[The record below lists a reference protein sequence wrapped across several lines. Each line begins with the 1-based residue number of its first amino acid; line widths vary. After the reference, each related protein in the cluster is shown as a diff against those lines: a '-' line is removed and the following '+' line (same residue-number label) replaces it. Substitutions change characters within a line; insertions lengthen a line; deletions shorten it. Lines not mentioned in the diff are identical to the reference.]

1 MGGVGKGSEGH
12 AMSSQTNDIVILGIE
27 TSCDET
33 SAAVLVN
40 GTDLRSHVISSQIV
54 THQRYGG
61 VVPEIASREHSLHI
75 QPVVQQAMD
84 AAKVG
89 FEDLSAI
96 AVTYGPGLVGSL
108 LVGVSGAK
116 AMAYAAGIPLI
127 GINHLEAH
135 IYANFLDHPK
145 LEFPFL
151 ALLVSGGHTH
161 LIYFA
166 AHGQYQVLGHTRD
179 DAAGEAL
186 DKVARTLGLG
196 YPGGPQIQ
204 KIAMDGDAQ
213 AFKFPRAM
221 LEPDS
226 LDFSFSGMK
235 SAVLNTLNSARMRG
249 ETLNVPDL
257 AASFQQAVV
266 DVLVGKALRAL
277 ERTGA
282 KTLLLAGGV
291 AANNLLRETLDK
303 ELSERKV
310 HFVYPPPIYC
320 TDNGAM
326 IAITGYYHYLAGDF
340 APWTLNAAPGLGLEG
355 LV

>member
-1 MGGVGKGSEGH
+1 MASLKSE
-12 AMSSQTNDIVILGIE
+12 IIILGIE

-33 SAAVLVN
+33 SAAVLID
-40 GTDLRSHVISSQIV
+40 GTDLRSHIISSQIV
-54 THQRYGG
+54 THQKYGG

-84 AAKVG
+84 AAQVA
-89 FEDLSAI
+89 FSDLSAI

-127 GINHLEAH
+127 GINHLEGH
-135 IYANFLDHPK
+135 IYANFLHHQD

-161 LIYFA
+161 LIFFE
-166 AHGQYQVLGHTRD
+166 AHGQYRVLGRTRD

-196 YPGGPQIQ
+196 YPGGPQIEKVAQ
-204 KIAMDGDAQ
+204 DGDVQ
-213 AFKFPRAM
+213 AFVFPRAM

-235 SAVLNTLNSARMRG
+235 SAVLNTLNTARMRG

-266 DVLVGKALRAL
+266 DVLVRKALRAI

-291 AANNLLRETLDK
+291 AANSLLRITLDQ
-303 ELSERKV
+303 ELSERSV
-310 HFVYPPPIYC
+310 RLVYPPPILC

-326 IAITGYYHYLAGDF
+326 IAVAGYYHYLARDF
-340 APWTLNAAPGLGLEG
+340 SHWTLNAVPGLNLT
-355 LV
+355 

>member
-1 MGGVGKGSEGH
+1 MDGTENGSECDVTE
-12 AMSSQTNDIVILGIE
+12 SLKNEVIILGIE

-40 GTDLRSHVISSQIV
+40 GTELRSHVISSQIT
-54 THQRYGG
+54 THQKYGG
-61 VVPEIASREHSLHI
+61 VVPEIASREHSLHL
-75 QPVVQQAMD
+75 QPVVQQALD
-84 AAKVG
+84 EARLT
-89 FEDLSAI
+89 FQDLSAI

-116 AMAYAAGIPLI
+116 AMAYAAGIPLL

-135 IYANFLDHPK
+135 IYANFLLHQDI
-145 LEFPFL
+145 EFPLL

-161 LIYFA
+161 LIYFE
-166 AHGQYQVLGHTRD
+166 AHGQYKVLGHTRD

-204 KIAMDGDAQ
+204 RIAQEGNAQ

-221 LEPDS
+221 LEPGS

-235 SAVLNTLNSARMRG
+235 SAVLNTLNSARMKE
-249 ETLNVPDL
+249 ETLSVPDI

-266 DVLVGKALRAL
+266 DVLVRKTLLAIEG
-277 ERTGA
+277 TGV

-291 AANNLLRETLDK
+291 AANSLLRETL
-303 ELSERKV
+303 SETLGERSV
-310 HFVYPPPIYC
+310 RLVYPSPILC

-326 IAITGYYHYLAGDF
+326 IATAGYYHYLAGDF
-340 APWTLNAAPGLGLEG
+340 APWTLNAVPGLGL
-355 LV
+355 V

>member
-1 MGGVGKGSEGH
+1 MTE
-12 AMSSQTNDIVILGIE
+12 SQDKKVVILGIE

-33 SAAVLVN
+33 SAAVLVD
-40 GTDLRSHVISSQIV
+40 GTDLRSHIISSQIA
-54 THQRYGG
+54 THQKYGG

-75 QPVVQQAMD
+75 QPVVQQALSE
-84 AAKVG
+84 AKVG
-89 FEDLSAI
+89 FDDLSAI

-127 GINHLEAH
+127 GINHLEGH
-135 IYANFLDHPK
+135 IYANFLEHQD
-145 LEFPFL
+145 LEFPLL

-161 LIYFA
+161 LILFT
-166 AHGQYQVLGHTRD
+166 AHGKYQVLGYTRD

-186 DKVARTLGLG
+186 DKVARALGLG

-204 KIAMDGDAQ
+204 KASQSGNKE

-221 LEPDS
+221 LEPGS

-266 DVLVGKALRAL
+266 DVLVHKALMAI
-277 ERTGA
+277 ERT
-282 KTLLLAGGV
+282 KVRTLLLAGGV
-291 AANNLLRETLDK
+291 AANQLLRATLAN
-303 ELSERKV
+303 ELTQRGV
-310 HFVYPPPIYC
+310 RLIYPQSILC

-326 IAITGYYHYLAGDF
+326 IAAAGYYHYRAGNF
-340 APWTLNAAPGLGLEG
+340 APWTLNAVPGLNLKSI
-355 LV
+355 

>member
-1 MGGVGKGSEGH
+1 MGGIGTEGEGDVMGSRK
-12 AMSSQTNDIVILGIE
+12 SKIVILGIE

-40 GTDLRSHVISSQIV
+40 GTDLMSHVISSQIV

-75 QPVVQQAMD
+75 QPVVQQALDD
-84 AAKVG
+84 AKLG
-89 FEDLSAI
+89 FSDLSAI

-116 AMAYAAGIPLI
+116 AMAYAAGTPLI
-127 GINHLEAH
+127 GVNHLEGH
-135 IYANFLDHPK
+135 IYANFLHQQD

-161 LIYFA
+161 LILFK
-166 AHGQYQVLGHTRD
+166 AHGKYEVLGRTRD

-204 KIAMDGDAQ
+204 KVAKDGDAQ
-213 AFKFPRAM
+213 AYKFPRAM
-221 LEPDS
+221 LERDS

-235 SAVLNTLNSARMRG
+235 SSVLNTLNSARMRG
-249 ETLNVPDL
+249 ETLHVPDV

-266 DVLVGKALRAL
+266 DVLVKKALRAL
-277 ERTGA
+277 DRTGV

-291 AANNLLRETLDK
+291 AANTLLRETLDA
-303 ELSERKV
+303 ELSARNMRL
-310 HFVYPPPIYC
+310 VYPPPIFC

-340 APWTLNAAPGLGLEG
+340 SPWTLNADPGLNLT
-355 LV
+355 

>member
-1 MGGVGKGSEGH
+1 VKESLNH
-12 AMSSQTNDIVILGIE
+12 KVVILGIE

-33 SAAVLVN
+33 SAAILVN
-40 GTDLRSHVISSQIV
+40 GTDLRSHVISSQIM
-54 THQRYGG
+54 THQKYGG
-61 VVPEIASREHSLHI
+61 VVPEIASREHSLHF
-75 QPVVQQAMD
+75 QPVVQQTLEQ
-84 AAKVG
+84 AKMT
-89 FEDLSAI
+89 FKDLSAI

-116 AMAYAAGIPLI
+116 AMAYAAGVPLI

-135 IYANFLDHPK
+135 IYANFLEHHD
-145 LEFPFL
+145 LEFPLL

-161 LIYFA
+161 LIFFE
-166 AHGQYQVLGHTRD
+166 AHGQYKVLGHTRD

-204 KIAMDGDAQ
+204 KIALQGDAQ

-235 SAVLNTLNSARMRG
+235 SAVLNTMNSARMKG
-249 ETLNVPDL
+249 EVLSVPDL

-266 DVLVGKALRAL
+266 DVLVRKTMLAIK
-277 ERTGA
+277 RTGV

-291 AANNLLRETLDK
+291 AANNKLRDTLGEALVK
-303 ELSERKV
+303 RGVRL
-310 HFVYPPPIYC
+310 VYPPLILC

-326 IAITGYYHYLAGDF
+326 IATAGYYHYLAGDF
-340 APWTLNAAPGLGLEG
+340 APWTLNAVPGLNLT
-355 LV
+355 

>member
-1 MGGVGKGSEGH
+1 MTGKQKSKV
-12 AMSSQTNDIVILGIE
+12 IILGIE

-33 SAAVLVN
+33 SAAVLAN
-40 GTDLRSHVISSQIV
+40 GEDLRSHVISSQIA
-54 THQRYGG
+54 THQKYGG
-61 VVPEIASREHSLHI
+61 VVPEIASREHSMHFR
-75 QPVVQQAMD
+75 PVVQQALD
-84 AAKVG
+84 EAKVT
-89 FEDLSAI
+89 FQDLSAI

-116 AMAYAAGIPLI
+116 AMAYASKIPLI

-135 IYANFLDHPK
+135 IYANFIQHKDLQ
-145 LEFPFL
+145 FPLL

-161 LIYFA
+161 LILFEG
-166 AHGQYQVLGHTRD
+166 HGKYEVLGYTRD

-204 KIAMDGDAQ
+204 RVSQEGNPQ

-221 LEPDS
+221 LEADS

-249 ETLNVPDL
+249 EVLSVPDI
-257 AASFQQAVV
+257 AASFQEAVV
-266 DVLVGKALRAL
+266 DVLVRKTLMAIK
-277 ERTGA
+277 RTGV

-291 AANNLLRETLDK
+291 AANKLLRETLEMALVK
-303 ELSERKV
+303 IRIRL
-310 HFVYPPPIYC
+310 VYPEPIYC

-326 IAITGYYHYLAGDF
+326 IATAGYYHYLEGDF
-340 APWTLNAAPGLGLEG
+340 APWTLNAVPGLSFPRIKN
-355 LV
+355 

>member
-1 MGGVGKGSEGH
+1 VGGIGNGSECYMTG
-12 AMSSQTNDIVILGIE
+12 SQNKNVVILGVE

-40 GTDLRSHVISSQIV
+40 GTDLRSHIISSQIV
-54 THQRYGG
+54 THQKYGG
-61 VVPEIASREHSLHI
+61 VVPEIASREHCLHLHS
-75 QPVVQQAMD
+75 VVQQALD
-84 AAKVG
+84 EAKVDFG
-89 FEDLSAI
+89 GLSAI

-127 GINHLEAH
+127 GINHLEGH
-135 IYANFLDHPK
+135 IYANFLHHQD
-145 LEFPFL
+145 LEFPLL

-161 LIYFA
+161 LILFE
-166 AHGQYQVLGHTRD
+166 AHGRYQVLGHTRD

-186 DKVARTLGLG
+186 DKVARTLGLS

-204 KIAMDGDAQ
+204 RVAREGEAS

-235 SAVLNTLNSARMRG
+235 SAVLNTLNSAHMRG
-249 ETLNVPDL
+249 ESLSVPDI

-266 DVLVGKALRAL
+266 DVLVQKAIRAI
-277 ERTGA
+277 ERTGV

-291 AANNLLRETLDK
+291 AANSLLRETLDK
-303 ELSERKV
+303 ELSERRV
-310 HFVYPPPIYC
+310 RLVCPPPILC

-326 IAITGYYHYLAGDF
+326 IATAGHYHYLAGDF
-340 APWTLNAAPGLGLEG
+340 APWTLNAVPGLGL
-355 LV
+355 V

>member
-1 MGGVGKGSEGH
+1 VTGS
-12 AMSSQTNDIVILGIE
+12 QKKDVVILGIE

-75 QPVVQQAMD
+75 QPVVQQALD
-84 AAKVG
+84 EAKLG
-89 FEDLSAI
+89 FSDLSAI

-127 GINHLEAH
+127 GINHLEGH
-135 IYANFLDHPK
+135 IYANFLHHQD

-161 LIYFA
+161 LIYFE
-166 AHGQYQVLGHTRD
+166 AHGRYQVLGHTRD

-204 KIAMDGDAQ
+204 KVAKNGDEQ

-221 LEPDS
+221 LEKDS

-266 DVLVGKALRAL
+266 DVLVRKALRAIA
-277 ERTGA
+277 RTEV
-282 KTLLLAGGV
+282 KTLVLAGGV
-291 AANNLLRETLDK
+291 AANSLLRETLEK
-303 ELSERKV
+303 MLSEHNVRLV
-310 HFVYPPPIYC
+310 CPAPIYC

-326 IAITGYYHYLAGDF
+326 IAVAGYYHYLVGDF
-340 APWTLNAAPGLGLEG
+340 APWTLNAVPGLNLS
-355 LV
+355 

>member
-1 MGGVGKGSEGH
+1 MTE
-12 AMSSQTNDIVILGIE
+12 SQKSKIVILGIE

-33 SAAVLVN
+33 SAAVLLN
-40 GTDLRSHVISSQIV
+40 GSDLRSHIISSQIK
-54 THQRYGG
+54 THQKYGG
-61 VVPEIASREHSLHI
+61 VVPEIASREHSLHF
-75 QPVVQQAMD
+75 QPVVQQALD
-84 AAKVG
+84 EAELTFK
-89 FEDLSAI
+89 DLSAI

-116 AMAYAAGIPLI
+116 AMAYAAGVPLI

-135 IYANFLDHPK
+135 VYANFLEHQD
-145 LEFPFL
+145 LEFPLL

-161 LIYFA
+161 LILFE
-166 AHGQYQVLGHTRD
+166 AHGRYKVLGHTRD

-186 DKVARTLGLG
+186 DKVARTLGLA

-204 KIAMDGDAQ
+204 RVAQEGDAQ

-221 LEPDS
+221 LEADS

-249 ETLNVPDL
+249 ETLSVPDI

-266 DVLVGKALRAL
+266 DVLVHKTLMAIN
-277 ERTGA
+277 RTRV

-291 AANNLLRETLDK
+291 AANKLLRETLDRT
-303 ELSERKV
+303 LAERGV
-310 HFVYPPPIYC
+310 RLVYPSPVFC

-326 IAITGYYHYLAGDF
+326 IATAGYYHYLEGDF
-340 APWTLNAAPGLGLEG
+340 APWTLNAVPGLGFA
-355 LV
+355 

>member
-1 MGGVGKGSEGH
+1 MTGS
-12 AMSSQTNDIVILGIE
+12 QNKKIIILGIE

-40 GTDLRSHVISSQIV
+40 GTELHSHIISSQIV
-54 THQRYGG
+54 THQKYGG

-75 QPVVQQAMD
+75 QPVVEQALAEACVD
-84 AAKVG
+84 
-89 FEDLSAI
+89 FTDLTAI

-127 GINHLEAH
+127 GINHLEGH
-135 IYANFLDHPK
+135 IYANFLEHQD
-145 LEFPFL
+145 LEFPLL

-161 LIYFA
+161 LILFE
-166 AHGQYQVLGHTRD
+166 AHGRYQVLGYTRD

-186 DKVARTLGLG
+186 DKVARALGLG

-204 KIAMDGDAQ
+204 KAAQDGDKD

-221 LEPDS
+221 LEPGS

-235 SAVLNTLNSARMRG
+235 SAVLNSLNSARMRG
-249 ETLNVPDL
+249 EILNVPDL

-266 DVLVGKALRAL
+266 DVLVHKALMAIQQ
-277 ERTGA
+277 TGV

-291 AANNLLRETLDK
+291 AANRSLRETLDN
-303 ELSERKV
+303 ELSQRNMRLA
-310 HFVYPPPIYC
+310 YPSPILC

-326 IAITGYYHYLAGDF
+326 IAIAGYYHYLVGDF
-340 APWTLNAAPGLGLEG
+340 AHWTLNAVPGLNLRSI
-355 LV
+355 

>member
-1 MGGVGKGSEGH
+1 
-12 AMSSQTNDIVILGIE
+12 MSIRKDQEIVILGIE

-40 GTDLRSHVISSQIV
+40 GKDLRSHVISSQIT
-54 THQRYGG
+54 THQKYGG
-61 VVPEIASREHSLHI
+61 VVPEIASREHSLHF
-75 QPVVQQAMD
+75 QPVVQQALDEAGMS
-84 AAKVG
+84 
-89 FEDLSAI
+89 FRDLSAI

-116 AMAYAAGIPLI
+116 AMAYAAGVPLI
-127 GINHLEAH
+127 GVNHLEAH
-135 IYANFLDHPK
+135 VYANFLEHHD
-145 LEFPFL
+145 LEFPLL

-161 LIYFA
+161 LIFFET
-166 AHGQYQVLGHTRD
+166 HGRYKVLGHTRD

-204 KIAMDGDAQ
+204 KVAVEGNAQ

-221 LEPDS
+221 LEPGS

-235 SAVLNTLNSARMRG
+235 SAVLNTLNSAKMRG
-249 ETLNVPDL
+249 EVLSVPDI

-266 DVLVGKALRAL
+266 DVLVSKALKAVNLTRV
-277 ERTGA
+277 

-291 AANNLLRETLDK
+291 AANRLLRETF
-303 ELSERKV
+303 SEALTERGIRL
-310 HFVYPPPIYC
+310 VYPSPIYC

-326 IAITGYYHYLAGDF
+326 IASAGYYHYLEKDF
-340 APWTLNAAPGLGLEG
+340 SPWTLNAVPGLNLS
-355 LV
+355 

>member
-1 MGGVGKGSEGH
+1 MASLKSK
-12 AMSSQTNDIVILGIE
+12 IVILGIE

-33 SAAVLVN
+33 SAAVLIN
-40 GTDLRSHVISSQIV
+40 GTDLRSHIISSQIV
-54 THQRYGG
+54 THQKYGG

-75 QPVVQQAMD
+75 QSVVQQAMD
-84 AAKVG
+84 TAQVA
-89 FEDLSAI
+89 FSDLSAI

-127 GINHLEAH
+127 GINHLEGH
-135 IYANFLDHPK
+135 IYANFLHHQD

-161 LIYFA
+161 LIHFE
-166 AHGQYQVLGHTRD
+166 AHGQYRVLGRTRD

-196 YPGGPQIQ
+196 YPGGPQIEKVAQ
-204 KIAMDGDAQ
+204 DGDAQ
-213 AFKFPRAM
+213 AFPFPRAM

-249 ETLNVPDL
+249 ETLNVSDL

-266 DVLVGKALRAL
+266 DVLVRKALRAI

-291 AANNLLRETLDK
+291 AANSLLRKTLDQ
-303 ELSERKV
+303 ELSEQSVRL
-310 HFVYPPPIYC
+310 VYPPPILC

-326 IAITGYYHYLAGDF
+326 IAVAGYYHYLAKDF
-340 APWTLNAAPGLGLEG
+340 SPWTLNAVPGLNLT
-355 LV
+355 

>member
-1 MGGVGKGSEGH
+1 MTV
-12 AMSSQTNDIVILGIE
+12 SQKKQVTILGIE

-33 SAAVLVN
+33 SAAVLVD
-40 GTDLRSHVISSQIV
+40 GVDLRSHIISSQIK
-54 THQRYGG
+54 THQKYGG

-75 QPVVQQAMD
+75 QPVVEQTLAE
-84 AAKVG
+84 AGVG
-89 FEDLSAI
+89 FTDLTAI

-116 AMAYAAGIPLI
+116 AMAYAAGIPLL
-127 GINHLEAH
+127 GINHLEGH
-135 IYANFLDHPK
+135 IYANFLEHHDIK
-145 LEFPFL
+145 FPL
-151 ALLVSGGHTH
+151 AALLVSGGHTH
-161 LIYFA
+161 LILFED
-166 AHGQYQVLGHTRD
+166 HGKYRVLGYTRD

-186 DKVARTLGLG
+186 DKVARALGLG

-204 KIAMDGDAQ
+204 NTSRGGNEQ

-221 LEPDS
+221 LEPGS

-235 SAVLNTLNSARMRG
+235 SAVLNTLNSARMKG

-266 DVLVGKALRAL
+266 DVLVHKALTAL
-277 ERTGA
+277 EQTGV

-291 AANNLLRETLDK
+291 AANRLLRETLDY
-303 ELSERKV
+303 ELSQRKV
-310 HFVYPPPIYC
+310 RLVYPSPILC

-326 IAITGYYHYLAGDF
+326 IATAGYYHFLEGDF
-340 APWTLNAAPGLGLEG
+340 APWTLNAVPGLNLKSI
-355 LV
+355 

>member
-1 MGGVGKGSEGH
+1 MMGSQKSE
-12 AMSSQTNDIVILGIE
+12 IVILGIE

-75 QPVVQQAMD
+75 QPVVQQALD
-84 AAKVG
+84 EAKVG
-89 FEDLSAI
+89 FSDLSAI

-127 GINHLEAH
+127 GINHLEGH
-135 IYANFLDHPK
+135 IYANFLHHQD

-161 LIYFA
+161 LIFFE

-196 YPGGPQIQ
+196 YPGGPEIQ
-204 KIAMDGDAQ
+204 KVAKYGDAQ

-266 DVLVGKALRAL
+266 DVLVRKALMAID
-277 ERTGA
+277 RTGV

-291 AANNLLRETLDK
+291 AANSLLRETLDK
-303 ELSERKV
+303 ELSKRSV
-310 HFVYPPPIYC
+310 RLVYPPPIFC

-340 APWTLNAAPGLGLEG
+340 SPWTLNAVPGLNLK
-355 LV
+355 

>member
-1 MGGVGKGSEGH
+1 VGGIGKEVKDLKGSQENKV
-12 AMSSQTNDIVILGIE
+12 TILGIE

-33 SAAVLVN
+33 SAAVLVD
-40 GTDLRSHVISSQIV
+40 GIDLRSHIISSQIT
-54 THQRYGG
+54 THQKYGG

-75 QPVVQQAMD
+75 QPVVQQALD
-84 AAKVG
+84 EANVG
-89 FEDLSAI
+89 FKDLSAI

-127 GINHLEAH
+127 GINHLEGH
-135 IYANFLDHPK
+135 IYANFLEHQD
-145 LEFPFL
+145 LEFPLL

-161 LIYFA
+161 LILFE
-166 AHGQYQVLGHTRD
+166 AHGRYRVLGYTRD

-186 DKVARTLGLG
+186 DKVARALGLG

-204 KIAMDGDAQ
+204 KAAQEGDKQ

-221 LEPDS
+221 LEPGS

-235 SAVLNTLNSARMRG
+235 SAVLNTLNSARMRA
-249 ETLNVPDL
+249 EVLDVSDL
-257 AASFQQAVV
+257 AASFQQAIV
-266 DVLVGKALRAL
+266 DVLVHKALMAVQK
-277 ERTGA
+277 TKV

-291 AANNLLRETLDK
+291 AANRLLRETLDY
-303 ELSERKV
+303 ELSLRNV
-310 HFVYPPPIYC
+310 RFVYPPSVLC

-326 IAITGYYHYLAGDF
+326 IAVAGYYHYLANDF
-340 APWTLNAAPGLGLEG
+340 ASWTLNAVPGLNLKS
-355 LV
+355 V

>member
-1 MGGVGKGSEGH
+1 MME
-12 AMSSQTNDIVILGIE
+12 SQKSNVVILGIE

-33 SAAVLVN
+33 SAAVLLN
-40 GTDLRSHVISSQIV
+40 GRDLRSHVISSQIT
-54 THQRYGG
+54 THQKYGG
-61 VVPEIASREHSLHI
+61 VVPEIASREHSLHF
-75 QPVVQQAMD
+75 QPVVQQALNE
-84 AAKVG
+84 AKLT
-89 FEDLSAI
+89 FRDLSAI

-116 AMAYAAGIPLI
+116 AMAYAAGVPLI

-135 IYANFLDHPK
+135 IYANFLEHQDLK
-145 LEFPFL
+145 FPLL

-161 LIYFA
+161 LILFE
-166 AHGQYQVLGHTRD
+166 AHGQYTVLGHTRD

-204 KIAMDGDAQ
+204 RIAQEGDAQ
-213 AFKFPRAM
+213 AFNFPRAM
-221 LEPDS
+221 LEPGS

-249 ETLNVPDL
+249 ETLSVPDI

-266 DVLVGKALRAL
+266 DVLVRKALLAIKETRV
-277 ERTGA
+277 

-291 AANNLLRETLDK
+291 AANRLLRETLDHK
-303 ELSERKV
+303 LAEKGVCL
-310 HFVYPPPIYC
+310 VYPSPIFC

-326 IAITGYYHYLAGDF
+326 IATAGYYHYLKGDF
-340 APWTLNAAPGLGLEG
+340 APWTLNAVPGLGL
-355 LV
+355 V

>member
-1 MGGVGKGSEGH
+1 MGGIGNGSEYDVTE
-12 AMSSQTNDIVILGIE
+12 SQKKSVVILGVE

-40 GTDLRSHVISSQIV
+40 GTDLRSHIIASQIV

-61 VVPEIASREHSLHI
+61 VVPEIASREHSLHL
-75 QPVVQQAMD
+75 QQVVQQALD
-84 AAKVG
+84 EAKVG
-89 FEDLSAI
+89 FSDLSAI

-127 GINHLEAH
+127 GINHLEGH
-135 IYANFLDHPK
+135 IYANFLHHQD
-145 LEFPFL
+145 LEFPLL

-161 LIYFA
+161 IILFE
-166 AHGQYQVLGHTRD
+166 AHGRYQVLGHTRD

-204 KIAMDGDAQ
+204 RVAQEGDAS

-221 LEPDS
+221 LESDS

-249 ETLNVPDL
+249 ETLSVPDL

-266 DVLVGKALRAL
+266 DVLVQKALRAID
-277 ERTGA
+277 RTGV

-291 AANNLLRETLDK
+291 AANSLLRETLEK
-303 ELSERKV
+303 SLSEYNVRMV
-310 HFVYPPPIYC
+310 CPPSIYC

-326 IAITGYYHYLAGDF
+326 IAVAGYYHYLAGDF
-340 APWTLNAAPGLGLEG
+340 APWTLNAVPGLGL
-355 LV
+355 V